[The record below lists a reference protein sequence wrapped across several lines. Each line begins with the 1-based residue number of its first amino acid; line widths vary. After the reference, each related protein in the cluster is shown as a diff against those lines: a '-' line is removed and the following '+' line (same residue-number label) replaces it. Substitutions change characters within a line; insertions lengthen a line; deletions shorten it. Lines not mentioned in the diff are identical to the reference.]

1 MDGSHR
7 GPRELQGRRVSYRW
21 PLGSAHVGV
30 QLLPL
35 GSLQKPEDVA
45 EVGFLASEQ
54 ARWIT
59 GQNMQ
64 ADGGGDTGA
73 PNRW

>member
-1 MDGSHR
+1 M
-7 GPRELQGRRVSYRW
+7 
-21 PLGSAHVGV
+21 
-30 QLLPL
+30 LPL

-59 GQNMQ
+59 VLNMQ
-64 ADGGGDTGA
+64 ADGGVIRELLIDGDDRDPRVLDVTV
-73 PNRW
+73 

>member
-21 PLGSAHVGV
+21 PLGSTHVGV
-30 QLLPL
+30 QLWPL
-35 GSLQKPEDVA
+35 GSLQKPEDIA

-54 ARWIT
+54 ARWIR

>member
-1 MDGSHR
+1 MDGSHG

-54 ARWIT
+54 AR
-59 GQNMQ
+59 
-64 ADGGGDTGA
+64 
-73 PNRW
+73 

>member
-1 MDGSHR
+1 M
-7 GPRELQGRRVSYRW
+7 SYRW

-64 ADGGGDTGA
+64 ADGGGNTGELLIDGDHRD
-73 PNRW
+73 PRVLDVTV

>member
-1 MDGSHR
+1 MDGSRR
-7 GPRELQGRRVSYRW
+7 GPRELQDRRVSYRR
-21 PLGSAHVGV
+21 PLGSTHVGV